1 MPWASEAAGAG
12 GRARPAAGP
21 TLEGVGEVGA
31 ASAEGE
37 AEAASEDASE
47 DASAW

>member
-1 MPWASEAAGAG
+1 MPWAYEAAGAG
-12 GRARPAAGP
+12 GRARPAAGA

-31 ASAEGE
+31 ASAQGE
-37 AEAASEDASE
+37 AEAASADASE

>member
-12 GRARPAAGP
+12 GRARPAAGA
-21 TLEGVGEVGA
+21 TLEGVEEVGA